1 MWGAVVDLAGPA
13 LHSLRAA
20 GSRGLVTS
28 QTAEHEIRHVP
39 NTSVEGAPS
48 RMSYAIIR
56 RPETFGTEQPY
67 PLNARRAESV
77 RDLPARRNSSS
88 TRHMFKKQLP

>member
-28 QTAEHEIRHVP
+28 QTAEREIRHAP

-56 RPETFGTEQPY
+56 RP
-67 PLNARRAESV
+67 
-77 RDLPARRNSSS
+77 
-88 TRHMFKKQLP
+88 

>member
-1 MWGAVVDLAGPA
+1 MWGAVADLAGPA

-28 QTAEHEIRHVP
+28 QTAEREIRHVP

-48 RMSYAIIR
+48 RMSYAIIW
-56 RPETFGTEQPY
+56 RPSAPY
-67 PLNARRAESV
+67 DRTP
-77 RDLPARRNSSS
+77 
-88 TRHMFKKQLP
+88 

>member
-1 MWGAVVDLAGPA
+1 MWGAVADLAGPA

-28 QTAEHEIRHVP
+28 QTAEREIRHAP

-56 RPETFGTEQPY
+56 RP
-67 PLNARRAESV
+67 
-77 RDLPARRNSSS
+77 
-88 TRHMFKKQLP
+88 